1 MKSLLKRALDSFVAA
16 CLFVI
21 LVPMLAWRV
30 SDWIG
35 QWGEAIELVVAKLLS
50 APAYILF
57 SRPWFGL
64 DCFNADNISDK
75 MSCAGILL
83 CMNVLL
89 FSVIIFVLLTIGSR
103 LKTRKSIRQTAT
115 GGMPDLN

>member
-16 CLFVI
+16 CLFVV
-21 LVPMLAWRV
+21 LVPMLAWRI

-35 QWGEAIELVVAKLLS
+35 QWGEAIELVVARPLS

-64 DCFNADNISDK
+64 DCFNADSVSDK
-75 MSCAGILL
+75 MTCAGILL

-89 FSVIIFVLLTIGSR
+89 FSVIIFVLLTIVSR
-103 LKTRKSIRQTAT
+103 LRRKPISQTAT